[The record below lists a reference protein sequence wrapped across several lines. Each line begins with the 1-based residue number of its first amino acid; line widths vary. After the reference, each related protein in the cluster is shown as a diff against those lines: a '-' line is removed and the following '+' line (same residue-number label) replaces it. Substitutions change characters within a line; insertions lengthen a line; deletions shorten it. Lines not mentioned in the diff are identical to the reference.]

1 MHVLGCGPRL
11 KVLLVNLNEVENR
24 ICLDLL
30 RHLVLV
36 TTSDRLIVLLDDRRE
51 LLDRG
56 NVVH

>member
-36 TTSDRLIVLLDDRRE
+36 TASDLLDDRRD